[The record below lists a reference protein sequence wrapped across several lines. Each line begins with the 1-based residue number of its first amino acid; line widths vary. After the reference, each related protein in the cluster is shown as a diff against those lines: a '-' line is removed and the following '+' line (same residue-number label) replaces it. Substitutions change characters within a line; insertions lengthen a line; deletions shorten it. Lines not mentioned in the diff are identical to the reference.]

1 MKEQV
6 DKFTK
11 EGKLLE
17 AERIAQRTNYDIEMM
32 REIGYCSG
40 IENYSR
46 YFDGRKP
53 GDAPYSLLDYFPKG
67 FLCFIDE
74 SHVTVPQI
82 RAMYNGDRA
91 RKEQLVEY
99 GFRLPSAFDNRPL
112 LFEEF
117 EQRIGQTIF
126 VSATPGTYEIS
137 HAS

>member
-1 MKEQV
+1 M
-6 DKFTK
+6 
-11 EGKLLE
+11 
-17 AERIAQRTNYDIEMM
+17 
-32 REIGYCSG
+32 
-40 IENYSR
+40 
-46 YFDGRKP
+46 
-53 GDAPYSLLDYFPKG
+53 
-67 FLCFIDE
+67 CFIDE

-126 VSATPGTYEIS
+126 VSATPGPYEIS
-137 HAS
+137 HASQIVEQIIRPTGLLDPKIILRKATGQVDDLVGEIHQVVAKNSVCW